1 MFKLTYFK
9 RLLLVIMALMLVACS
24 GGEEEAPAASSS
36 GGNDSAETTTDET
49 EPEEEAEPAN
59 TDPIKIGAI
68 HDLTGPT
75 SDVGTPYAEGIRD
88 YVKFI
93 NENGGVGGRQ
103 IDLLSQD
110 YAYSVPE
117 ADQLYSQYVSEGVV
131 AFQGWGTGDTEALKG
146 KVADDEIPFMSASYS
161 APLGH
166 PEEAPYN
173 FLVGTSY
180 SDQFIIALKHAQ
192 ENGADTV
199 VILHHD
205 SPFGTSP
212 VQDGIDWGNENGMT
226 VTSIPMPG
234 GATDFTAELTQVKDS
249 GAQYIVIQNVSSPS
263 ATLTKDVD
271 RLGMDIGIICLNW
284 CSDELFIELAGDA
297 AEGVVAASPFA
308 FPSSGAPLIEDEI
321 RPWAEANGIDVDEK
335 GVHYAQGWTTMRL
348 MVDGIQKVVADGDE
362 VTGANIRAALE
373 TFTNYSTGGMTSPLT
388 YTPESHT
395 GNSSLELY
403 EVQNGVHVKISGFV
417 SPEGAVEIPEEAM
430 EEEAAPD
437 LVLEGDPIKIG
448 AIHDLTGP
456 TSDVGT
462 PYAEGIRD
470 YVKFVNDSGGVFGL
484 EIDLLSQ
491 DYAYSVPEA
500 DQLYSQYVNEGVVA
514 FQGWGTGDTEALKG
528 KIADD
533 EIPFMSASYSAPLGH
548 PEEAP
553 YNFLVGTSYSDQ
565 FIIALKHA
573 QENGADTVVILHHDS
588 PFGTSP
594 VQDGIDWADAN
605 GMTVT
610 SIPMPGGA
618 TDFTAELTQVKDAG
632 AQYIVIQNVS
642 SPSATLTKDVARLGM
657 DIGII
662 CLNWCSDE
670 LFIELAG
677 DAAEGVIAA
686 SPFAFPGSG
695 AELIENEIRPWAE
708 ANGIDVD
715 AKGVHYVQ
723 GWTTMRLMVDG
734 IRKAALDGNDITGPN
749 IRAALETFADYST
762 GGVTAPLTYTADN
775 HTGNTS
781 LELYEVQNG
790 VHVKISDYV
799 SP

>member
-1 MFKLTYFK
+1 MFRLTYFK
-9 RLLLVIMALMLVACS
+9 RLLLVIMALILVACS
-24 GGEEEAPAASSS
+24 GGEEEAPASSSS
-36 GGNDSAETTTDET
+36 GDSGSADET
-49 EPEEEAEPAN
+49 N

-146 KVADDEIPFMSASYS
+146 KIADDEIPFMSASYS

-180 SDQFIIALKHAQ
+180 SDQFIIALKHAK
-192 ENGADTV
+192 EDGADTV

-234 GATDFTAELTQVKDS
+234 GATDFTAELTQVKD
-249 GAQYIVIQNVSSPS
+249 
-263 ATLTKDVD
+263 T
-271 RLGMDIGIICLNW
+271 
-284 CSDELFIELAGDA
+284 
-297 AEGVVAASPFA
+297 
-308 FPSSGAPLIEDEI
+308 
-321 RPWAEANGIDVDEK
+321 
-335 GVHYAQGWTTMRL
+335 
-348 MVDGIQKVVADGDE
+348 
-362 VTGANIRAALE
+362 
-373 TFTNYSTGGMTSPLT
+373 
-388 YTPESHT
+388 
-395 GNSSLELY
+395 
-403 EVQNGVHVKISGFV
+403 
-417 SPEGAVEIPEEAM
+417 
-430 EEEAAPD
+430 
-437 LVLEGDPIKIG
+437 
-448 AIHDLTGP
+448 
-456 TSDVGT
+456 
-462 PYAEGIRD
+462 
-470 YVKFVNDSGGVFGL
+470 
-484 EIDLLSQ
+484 
-491 DYAYSVPEA
+491 
-500 DQLYSQYVNEGVVA
+500 
-514 FQGWGTGDTEALKG
+514 
-528 KIADD
+528 
-533 EIPFMSASYSAPLGH
+533 
-548 PEEAP
+548 
-553 YNFLVGTSYSDQ
+553 
-565 FIIALKHA
+565 
-573 QENGADTVVILHHDS
+573 
-588 PFGTSP
+588 
-594 VQDGIDWADAN
+594 
-605 GMTVT
+605 
-610 SIPMPGGA
+610 
-618 TDFTAELTQVKDAG
+618 G

-686 SPFAFPGSG
+686 SPFAFPSSD
-695 AELIENEIRPWAE
+695 AALIESEIRPWAE

-734 IRKAALDGNDITGPN
+734 IRKAAIDGNEITGAN
-749 IRAALETFADYST
+749 IRAALETFTDYST
-762 GGVTAPLTYTADN
+762 GGVTSPLTYTSDN

-781 LELYEVQNG
+781 LELYEVQNS